1 MEIIENGRYFSTKVY
16 KLIKNTEN
24 EEKNNGIEYKN
35 IFKHKN
41 KKIDVITSIH
51 SIIISDINKNITFIT
66 SSQSSHLEI
75 VNTEIED

>member
-1 MEIIENGRYFSTKVY
+1 MENVEKGRYFLTKVY

-24 EEKNNGIEYKN
+24 EEKNNGIEFKN

-41 KKIDVITSIH
+41 KQTDIITSIH
-51 SIIISDINKNITFIT
+51 PIILSDINKNIAIIT
-66 SSQSSHLEI
+66 SFQSSHLEI